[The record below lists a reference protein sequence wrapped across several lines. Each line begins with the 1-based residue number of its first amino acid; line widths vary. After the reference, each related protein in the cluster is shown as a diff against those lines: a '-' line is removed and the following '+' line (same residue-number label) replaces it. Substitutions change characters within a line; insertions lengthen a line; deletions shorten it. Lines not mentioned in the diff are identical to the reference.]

1 MRHWKKL
8 NYLLHPLTVIHFAH
22 LGQLALR
29 YRWVTGAG
37 VVAFLAAIP
46 LLYFRQAVVYQKHV
60 YFRVYS
66 QEASVA
72 ERVGTVSPSNEV
84 VALINSYDFGFKL
97 AGQLAQAPHF
107 KKLDFSLPT
116 DPSNDAQKTL
126 NACPDVACRT
136 QRLKGAV
143 WQYVGVQPDA
153 APGRFLLKIT
163 TRTAPTTLWTL
174 ESFQRAINESRQ
186 SVARERLQKQIT
198 HLQLLTEEKRVELAK
213 RGGADKIASGEFL
226 DAMILQQKDKIRS
239 ITSRLLNDDSQSFT
253 QELKLRESNIASDAR
268 VDVRAQLR
276 YETYA
281 RLAKRVEEL
290 RQNIAAIEA
299 LPAAA
304 RSPTDAAVLAELRE
318 QLAKGQSELAGYG
331 RVRRNLTQD
340 DTFLTN
346 QKGSKSVLEYD
357 VRVSSAQVRKLKREY
372 ETATRELDELYG
384 RKSTLDNELLT
395 LRPDLEH
402 LKKLEVGLAE
412 AKFRESAVTSDVQFE
427 AYGQEVDSFKR
438 SSLSKIAIFAFLMIA
453 FLVLNL
459 LVLVYFF
466 DDRIF
471 EEEEVTQCIEGMTIV
486 GYAPEFD

>member
-22 LGQLALR
+22 LGRLALR

-46 LLYFRQAVVYQKHV
+46 LLYFRQPVVYQKHV

-72 ERVGTVSPSNEV
+72 ERVGAVSPSNEV
-84 VALINSYDFGFKL
+84 VALINSYDFGLKL

-239 ITSRLLNDDSQSFT
+239 ITSRLVNDDSQSFT

-281 RLAKRVEEL
+281 RLAKRVEEQ
-290 RQNIAAIEA
+290 RR
-299 LPAAA
+299 AAA
-304 RSPTDAAVLAELRE
+304 
-318 QLAKGQSELAGYG
+318 
-331 RVRRNLTQD
+331 
-340 DTFLTN
+340 
-346 QKGSKSVLEYD
+346 
-357 VRVSSAQVRKLKREY
+357 
-372 ETATRELDELYG
+372 ATIVWIMMI
-384 RKSTLDNELLT
+384 
-395 LRPDLEH
+395 
-402 LKKLEVGLAE
+402 VGLLA
-412 AKFRESAVTSDVQFE
+412 
-427 AYGQEVDSFKR
+427 
-438 SSLSKIAIFAFLMIA
+438 
-453 FLVLNL
+453 
-459 LVLVYFF
+459 
-466 DDRIF
+466 
-471 EEEEVTQCIEGMTIV
+471 
-486 GYAPEFD
+486 